1 MVVPEACTFG
11 PTFGLA
17 ALGGAA
23 GSDGDGAV
31 RLGLGAG
38 LGGALGETLAGVMG
52 VRDKLRVGVGVMN
65 SLR

>member
-1 MVVPEACTFG
+1 MAPEACAFC
-11 PTFGLA
+11 PTLGLV

-38 LGGALGETLAGVMG
+38 LGGALGEKLAGAMG
-52 VRDKLRVGVGVMN
+52 VSDKLRVGFGVMK